1 MIFQFIILVLLSFFL
16 TNAFRHYAI
25 SKNILD
31 IPNHRSSHVA
41 PTPRGGGVVFVVIF
55 LLVAIYL
62 GLSRNISFWDSLG
75 FIVAGS
81 SVALLGYLDDQFQ
94 IKPLW
99 RLLAH
104 FAASAFALFC
114 LSGMQSISLFG
125 WICSAPSILLNG
137 FALFYLVWFLNL
149 YNFMDGIDGLAAIE
163 TITICLGGAL
173 IYMLH
178 GNESFMMLP
187 LVLVAVVTG
196 FLCLNFPPARIFMGD
211 AGSGFLGL
219 IIGMF
224 TIQAG
229 NVDHQFFWSWLIL
242 SGVFI
247 VDATLTL
254 FRRLFAKSKVYEAHR
269 SHAYQH
275 ATDLLNSHFYV
286 TFGVLAINV
295 LWLLPLAMLV
305 SYRHLDGILGL
316 LIAYLPLIILAF
328 QFRAGKSD

>member
-1 MIFQFIILVLLSFFL
+1 MILQFIILVLLSFFL
-16 TNAFRHYAI
+16 TNAFRHYAV

-55 LLVAIYL
+55 LLVAMYL
-62 GLSRNISFWDSLG
+62 GLSRNIGFWDSLG
-75 FIVAGS
+75 FIGAGS
-81 SVALLGYLDDQFQ
+81 SVALLGYIDDHVQ
-94 IKPLW
+94 IKPIW
-99 RLLAH
+99 RLLGH
-104 FAASAFALFC
+104 FIASAFALFC
-114 LSGMQSISLFG
+114 LSGMHSISLLG
-125 WICSAPSILLNG
+125 WVFSDPILLNG

-149 YNFMDGIDGLAAIE
+149 YNFMDGIDGIAAIE
-163 TITICLGGAL
+163 TITICLGGVILYA
-173 IYMLH
+173 LH
-178 GNESFMMLP
+178 GNDSLMMLP
-187 LVLVAVVTG
+187 LVLTAVVAG

-229 NVDHQFFWSWLIL
+229 NVDNQFFWSWLIL

-247 VDATLTL
+247 VDATFTL
-254 FRRLFAKSKVYEAHR
+254 FRRCFSRSKVYEAHR

-295 LWLLPLAMLV
+295 LWLLPLALLV
-305 SYRHLDGILGL
+305 SYGHLDGILGL